1 VCDAYELV
9 KPHILRLVT
18 IDVAR
23 FLLSLMLEDES
34 AGCGVIRMTKIIGR
48 TLIVLVLGWA
58 GSVAAVPITGADAM
72 TVDGTD
78 WAQVDLFTNLS
89 WNDIN
94 AYCPGGVC
102 DTGRLNGN
110 DMEGTDKLTYFSS
123 KSGVFGSHCT
133 Q

>member
-1 VCDAYELV
+1 
-9 KPHILRLVT
+9 
-18 IDVAR
+18 
-23 FLLSLMLEDES
+23 M
-34 AGCGVIRMTKIIGR
+34 
-48 TLIVLVLGWA
+48 
-58 GSVAAVPITGADAM
+58 AAVPITGADTM
-72 TVDGTD
+72 TGDGTD

-89 WNDIN
+89 WNEIN

-102 DTGRLNGN
+102 GTGSLNGN